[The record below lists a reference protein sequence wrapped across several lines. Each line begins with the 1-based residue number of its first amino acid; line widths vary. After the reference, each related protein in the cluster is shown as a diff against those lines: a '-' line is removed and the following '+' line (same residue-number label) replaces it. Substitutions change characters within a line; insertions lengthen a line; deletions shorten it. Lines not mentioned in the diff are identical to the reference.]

1 MARDRSIAL
10 PRKFR
15 LDTDDGWL
23 QVTEW
28 GSAEPDVTV
37 VLTHG
42 WSLSSSSW
50 EDVAELLVANDPA
63 VRVLAYDH
71 RGHGGSATGPAS
83 ITILADDLAAVLRSL
98 VPDGPIVFGGHSLGG
113 MTLMALAELYPGV
126 VEARAFGVAFVST
139 GAGNLLGPI
148 RRFRWVD
155 RLLLAAL
162 AVTARVRVPSKPLFL
177 VRQFTRGVLF
187 GKRPRRHDM
196 NRSIQQLAQSDP
208 RAVAELGRSL
218 LQHNRYEALEAFR
231 DVDVVVMA
239 GTKDVLTPP
248 AHAHRIAE
256 SIPGSQVVVYQG
268 AGHHLPYERRE
279 AVAAHLLSLTAK
291 ARASAWKW
299 ARATG

>member
-1 MARDRSIAL
+1 MARDRSTVL

-15 LDTDDGWL
+15 LPTDDGWL
-23 QVTEW
+23 QVIEW
-28 GSAEPDVTV
+28 GSREPDVTV

-50 EDVAELLVANDPA
+50 EDVAELLVAADSA

-83 ITILADDLAAVLRSL
+83 ITVLADDLATVLRSL

-113 MTLMALAELYPGV
+113 MTLMALAELHPGV
-126 VEARAFGVAFVST
+126 IEARAFGAAFVATS
-139 GAGNLLGPI
+139 AGDLLGPI
-148 RRFRWVD
+148 RKFRGVD

-162 AVTARVRVPSKPLFL
+162 AVTARVTLPSKPLFL
-177 VRQFTRGVLF
+177 VRQGTRGVLF
-187 GKRPRRHDM
+187 GSRPRRHDM
-196 NRSIQQLAQSDP
+196 NRSIRQLARSDP
-208 RAVAELGRSL
+208 RTVASLGRSL
-218 LQHNRYEALEAFR
+218 LQHNRYEALAAFR

-239 GTKDVLTPP
+239 GSKDMLTPP

-256 SIPGSQVVVYQG
+256 GIPGSQVVVYQG

-299 ARATG
+299 ARVTG

>member
-1 MARDRSIAL
+1 MARDRSPGL
-10 PRKFR
+10 RRQFR
-15 LDTDDGWL
+15 LPIDDGWL

-28 GSAEPDVTV
+28 GSREPDVTV

-50 EDVAELLVANDPA
+50 EDVAELLVAADPA

-83 ITILADDLAAVLRSL
+83 IEALADDLAAVLRAL

-126 VEARAFGVAFVST
+126 IAARAFGVAFVASS
-139 GAGNLLGPI
+139 AGDLLGAI
-148 RRFRWVD
+148 RKTRGVD

-162 AVTARVRVPSKPLFL
+162 AVTARLKVPSKPLFL
-177 VRQFTRGVLF
+177 VRQGTRGVLF
-187 GKRPRRHDM
+187 GSRPRRHDM
-196 NRSIQQLAQSDP
+196 NRSVRQVAQSDP
-208 RAVAELGRSL
+208 RAVASLGRSL
-218 LQHNRYEALEAFR
+218 LQHNRYEALAAFR

-248 AHAHRIAE
+248 SHTRRIAE
-256 SIPGSQVVVYQG
+256 SLPGSQVVVYQG